1 MAWDNLSMRI
11 RLGAAFGVVVVLVAV
26 VGLWL
31 GYFPPLT
38 GYGEA
43 CDSDWD

>member
-26 VGLWL
+26 MMTLAL
-31 GYFPPLT
+31 GQIADGDT
-38 GYGEA
+38 RG
-43 CDSDWD
+43 